1 VRGTV
6 KNMAPA
12 LGFNEVLIAGDPE
25 WRAEET
31 RRREGI
37 PLARGVWNQLVD
49 LAASLRVTV
58 PATA

>member
-1 VRGTV
+1 
-6 KNMAPA
+6 MAPA

-37 PLARGVWNQLVD
+37 PIARGIWNQLVD
-49 LAASLRVTV
+49 LAATLKVTA